1 MRHLR
6 ENLLLRFS
14 VFGFGIMAVTAVA
27 ILAKTTAGTVGAGL
41 IMLYLGLVF
50 IVWQGGK
57 AINRQQVSLNRTNE
71 ELTRSNA
78 DLEQF
83 AYVASHDLKA
93 PLNMIAGYSQ
103 LLADRYDGEFDSEAD
118 KYMTYTIEGSIRM
131 GALIDDLLEYSR
143 VGKTGEEL
151 KQTDCGA
158 VVNVALENL
167 RGAIEE
173 SDAVVSCD
181 PMPTVLADSQIGQ
194 VFQNIVGNS
203 IKYRNESPP
212 KVHIGAER
220 KKGEWLFGVKDNG
233 IGIDAENSDR
243 IFVPFQR
250 LHADERI
257 AGTGIG
263 MAICKKI
270 VERHGGRIWVESELG
285 EGSTFY
291 FTIPA
296 EQANRL

>member
-6 ENLLLRFS
+6 QNLLLQFS

-27 ILAKTTAGTVGAGL
+27 ILSKTTAGTIGVGL
-41 IMLYLGLVF
+41 IIQYLGLIF

-57 AINRQQVSLNRTNE
+57 TIRRQQDSLNRTNQ

-83 AYVASHDLKA
+83 ASVASHDLKS
-93 PLNMIAGYSQ
+93 PLTMITGYTQ
-103 LLADRYDGEFDSEAD
+103 VLADRYKGELDAEAD
-118 KYMTYTIEGSIRM
+118 KYMAYTIEGSIRM

-143 VGKTGEEL
+143 VGKSGEEF
-151 KQTDCGA
+151 KQTDCEE
-158 VVNVALENL
+158 VVNVALANL

-173 SDAVVSCD
+173 SGAVVSRD
-181 PMPTVLADSQIGQ
+181 PMPTVPADSQIGR
-194 VFQNIVGNS
+194 VFQNIVGNA
-203 IKYRNESPP
+203 IKYRNQSPP
-212 KVHIGAER
+212 EIHIGAE
-220 KKGEWLFGVKDNG
+220 KVKGDWLFWVRDNG
-233 IGIDAENSDR
+233 IGIESEHRAR

-250 LHADERI
+250 LETESKI

-270 VERHGGRIWVESELG
+270 VEHHGGSIWVESQLG
-285 EGSTFY
+285 KGSTFH
-291 FTIPA
+291 FSIPA
-296 EQANRL
+296 VQANSL

>member
-6 ENLLLRFS
+6 ENLLVQFS
-14 VFGFGIMAVTAVA
+14 VFGFGIMAATAVA
-27 ILAKTTAGTVGAGL
+27 ILLRTTTGTIGTGFIVLYIGL
-41 IMLYLGLVF
+41 IL
-50 IVWQGGK
+50 IVWRGGK
-57 AINRQQVSLNRTNE
+57 TISRQQVSLNMTNQ

-83 AYVASHDLKA
+83 AYVASHDLKT
-93 PLNMIAGYSQ
+93 PLTTIAGYTQ
-103 LLADRYDGEFDSEAD
+103 LLADRYKGEWDSEAD

-151 KQTDCGA
+151 KQTDCEE
-158 VVNVALENL
+158 VVNVAIANL

-173 SDAVVSCD
+173 SDAAVSRD
-181 PMPTVLADSQIGQ
+181 PMPTILADSQIGQ
-194 VFQNIVGNS
+194 VFQNIVGNA
-203 IKYRNESPP
+203 IKYRNQSPP
-212 KVHIGAER
+212 EIHIGADK
-220 KKGEWLFGVKDNG
+220 KKGEWLFWVRDNG
-233 IGIDAENSDR
+233 MGIDTKHRER
-243 IFVPFQR
+243 VFVPFQR
-250 LHADERI
+250 LQTEKEI

-270 VERHGGRIWVESELG
+270 VEHHGGRIWVESELG
-285 EGSTFY
+285 KGSTFY

-296 EQANRL
+296 VQAD